1 MTLQMYIV
9 MFVRKED
16 ADEGYMEAR
25 FAERKLCLYFRENIR
40 VKRKK
45 EMYIQTVN

>member
-16 ADEGYMEAR
+16 ADEGYIEAR
-25 FAERKLCLYFRENIR
+25 FAERKHCVSILERIF
-40 VKRKK
+40 
-45 EMYIQTVN
+45 M